1 MLPRNAMK
9 NTLVNKIILSG
20 RDAHKAII
28 RMSPQQKQKVEIA
41 LDVEHAYYSSAL
53 EGCKID
59 RTEFEKLAESITGSF
74 C

>member
-1 MLPRNAMK
+1 MK
-9 NTLVNKIILSG
+9 NTLINKVILSG
-20 RDAHKAII
+20 RAAHQVIDD
-28 RMSPQQKQKVEIA
+28 MSPVEKQKTETA

-59 RTEFEKLAESITGSF
+59 RSEFEKLAESVTGSF